1 MDLAAYQA
9 VIFDLFHTLTSI
21 ETSAAPGRSTSEILG
36 VDREAWNEQQS
47 RYSDDLIR
55 GREPDQFEVIR
66 KMARAIKPD
75 IPDEALR
82 EATENRRRKFLHA
95 LEHPLLEAVET
106 LARLKGLGKAVG
118 LISNA
123 FPMDVAGWGRSPLKP
138 FFDTVIFSCDVG
150 LVKPEPAIYE
160 LCLNSLLVKPAAAL
174 FVGDGGADELKGA
187 RAVGMTTVFVTRIR
201 AMLWPDSLTDIRGD
215 ADHEITDLHELLDL

>member
-1 MDLAAYQA
+1 VDLTVYQV

-21 ETSAAPGRSTSEILG
+21 ETSAAPGRSSAEILG
-36 VDREAWNEQQS
+36 VDQKAWLDQQ
-47 RYSDDLIR
+47 RHNADDMIR
-55 GREPDQFEVIR
+55 GREPDEDGVFR

-75 IPDEALR
+75 LADDVIR
-82 EATENRRRKFLHA
+82 EAIENRRRKFQHA

-106 LARLKGLGKAVG
+106 LARLKGSGKSLG

-123 FPMDVAGWGRSPLKP
+123 FPMDIAGWGRSPLKP

-150 LVKPEPAIYE
+150 LAKPEPAIYE
-160 LCLNSLLVKPAAAL
+160 LCLSSLRVRPAAAL

-187 RAVGMTTVFVTRIR
+187 REAGMTTVLVTRIR
-201 AMLWPDSLTDIRGD
+201 AMLWPDSLPGIRPD